1 MMRRTLRDSV
11 VGFSLLGGIVLFT
24 SFSLWLKGIKLSSNN
39 WHFFAE
45 FSNASGLSKKSP
57 VTYRGILVGSVE
69 DIIFTNESIK
79 AKIILNNPN
88 IILTKPAFAKVITN
102 SFLGGDVQVALESTD
117 QNIPSEIPKA
127 ISEQCNSELIV
138 CEGDT
143 ISGKKLSS
151 LSSITNRINQLLKES
166 NQENLIQNFANSID
180 LFDKTQGNLDE
191 LLALSKEE
199 IIRLKPAIKDIKV
212 AAAHLNKILET
223 INNEETLEDIK
234 ATVSATNSISQKVN
248 EMTDDFQLLIKD
260 KELTRALRD
269 LAIGLSK
276 FLNEVYP

>member
-1 MMRRTLRDSV
+1 M
-11 VGFSLLGGIVLFT
+11 
-24 SFSLWLKGIKLSSNN
+24 
-39 WHFFAE
+39 
-45 FSNASGLSKKSP
+45 
-57 VTYRGILVGSVE
+57 
-69 DIIFTNESIK
+69 
-79 AKIILNNPN
+79 
-88 IILTKPAFAKVITN
+88 
-102 SFLGGDVQVALESTD
+102 QVALESTD
-117 QNIPSEIPKA
+117 QNIPSDIPKA